1 MSVIVWAEIHGPIRE
16 ILDRLGLTFSTQLR
30 VQNLWGLDWVKKFQ
44 KSQTGAGPIRTGP
57 PGTFTRCA
65 QGSRVRSLTV
75 VVCPTL
81 FNPYWQIPGHELD
94 RYLKKTGSHEKMMDE
109 FSRNRSNSCPRNWNF
124 EKYWVIFPEIRLCHT
139 PENWNFGKFSGWV
152 FQDLPIRVKRVC
164 YEYCPFM
171 YLQWSLCF
179 SSFLVCSITWPP

>member
-1 MSVIVWAEIHGPIRE
+1 MSVLVWAEIHVPIPE

-94 RYLKKTGSHEKMMDE
+94 RYLKKLVVTKNWWMNFPEIVPTHAPEIEISKNTGWFFQKSVYVTPPKTEISENFLDE
-109 FSRNRSNSCPRNWNF
+109 FSRIC
-124 EKYWVIFPEIRLCHT
+124 
-139 PENWNFGKFSGWV
+139 
-152 FQDLPIRVKRVC
+152 Q
-164 YEYCPFM
+164 
-171 YLQWSLCF
+171 
-179 SSFLVCSITWPP
+179 